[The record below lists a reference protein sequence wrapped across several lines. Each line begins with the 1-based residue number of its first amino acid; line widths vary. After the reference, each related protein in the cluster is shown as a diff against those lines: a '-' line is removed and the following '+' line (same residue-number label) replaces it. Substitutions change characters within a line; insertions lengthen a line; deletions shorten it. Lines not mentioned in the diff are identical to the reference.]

1 MPNIRRSMMH
11 TDSVA
16 TNAIEDKAVTNAKL
30 AATAVN
36 PDVVSPTA
44 ASGWGVPVSFS
55 TDITDAAG
63 DTNFTLPFK
72 FELQEV
78 QIIKTVGNGGAG
90 DTITVKAGG
99 TAITNAISL
108 NLTNKATAWEGAID
122 VAQSTM
128 AKGST
133 LRFTTA
139 KVTNCACRVTVAG
152 TIRS

>member
-16 TNAIEDKAVTNAKL
+16 TNAIVDKAVTNAKL

-36 PDVVSPTA
+36 PDVVAPTA
-44 ASGWGVPVSFS
+44 ASGWGVYVCFT

-63 DTNFTLPFK
+63 DTDFTMPFK

-90 DTITVKAGG
+90 DTLTVKAGG
-99 TAITNAISL
+99 TAISNAISL
-108 NLTNKATAWEGAID
+108 NVTNKATAWAGSID
-122 VAQSTM
+122 IAQSTL
-128 AKGST
+128 AKGAT
-133 LRFTTA
+133 LRFTAA
-139 KVTNCACRVTVAG
+139 KATNCACRVNICG